1 MLQTALA
8 LIPKEVL
15 AARNDGEAQMPAVD
29 PQAAR
34 EIRQPDFFPGHD
46 GAEIQY
52 IPGGDGLPEM

>member
-15 AARNDGEAQMPAVD
+15 AARNDGEAEMPAVD

-34 EIRQPDFFPGHD
+34 DIRQPDFFEGHYE
-46 GAEIQY
+46 AEIQH
-52 IPGGDGLPEM
+52 IPGGDGLPEI